1 MKIARWF
8 VLAGI
13 LTALAVWVITTQF
26 SDIARVR
33 RANDGYRSVAAAEA
47 AGYEKFLECFESPQ
61 GGMGQHY
68 VNVAALDAEVDPLHP
83 EAMVYAVNDGRLD
96 LAAVEWVVPGS
107 ADDTPP
113 HLFDQHFHYNGELE
127 VWVLH
132 AWLWERN
139 PEGTFVDWNPNVGPC
154 P

>member
-1 MKIARWF
+1 MKIIRWL
-8 VLAGI
+8 VLAG
-13 LTALAVWVITTQF
+13 LVAAVAAWVVVTQF
-26 SDIARVR
+26 SDMAKVR
-33 RANDGYRSVAAAEA
+33 RVNNEYRSVAAAEA
-47 AGYEKFLECFESPQ
+47 DGYEKFLECFESDQ

-68 VNVAALDAEVDPLHP
+68 VNLAALDTEVDPQHP
-83 EAMVYAVNDGRLD
+83 EAMVYAVNDGQLD
-96 LAAVEWVVPGS
+96 LAAVEWIVPGL
-107 ADDTPP
+107 ADDNPP
-113 HLFDQHFHYNGELE
+113 HLFDQMFHYNGELE